1 MKRLI
6 INGNPDVRKGGIIEH
21 DGEELVCFG
30 VSKQGEWH
38 GPDRPQLWCTV
49 GTEDETEAFERRE
62 FIPMHLDVET
72 ADAESIEVRKRKGD
86 LTV

>member
-6 INGNPDVRKGGIIEH
+6 INGNPDVRKGGIIEV

-49 GTEDETEAFERRE
+49 GSEDETEAFERRE

-72 ADAESIEVRKRKGD
+72 TDAESVEVRKRKGD

>member
-6 INGNPDVRKGGIIEH
+6 INGDPGVRKGGVI
-21 DGEELVCFG
+21 DLNGEELVCFG
-30 VSKQGEWH
+30 ISRQGEWH

-72 ADAESIEVRKRKGD
+72 VDAESVEVRKRKGE
-86 LTV
+86 LTI

>member
-6 INGNPDVRKGGIIEH
+6 INGGPGVRKGGVI
-21 DGEELVCFG
+21 DLNGEELVCFG
-30 VSKQGEWH
+30 ISRQGEWH

-72 ADAESIEVRKRKGD
+72 VDAESVEVRKRKGE
-86 LTV
+86 LTI

>member
-6 INGNPDVRKGGIIEH
+6 IHGDPDVRKGGIIEH

-30 VSKQGEWH
+30 ISKQGEWH

-49 GTEDETEAFERRE
+49 GTEDETEAYERRQ
-62 FIPMHLDVET
+62 FIPMHLDVE
-72 ADAESIEVRKRKGD
+72 AVDAESVEVLQRKGE
-86 LTV
+86 LTI

>member
-6 INGNPDVRKGGIIEH
+6 INGDPDVRKGGIIDL

-30 VSKQGEWH
+30 ISKQGEWH

-72 ADAESIEVRKRKGD
+72 VDAESVEVRKRTGE

>member
-1 MKRLI
+1 MRRLI
-6 INGNPDVRKGGIIEH
+6 INGDPDVRKGGVIDL

-30 VSKQGEWH
+30 ISRQGEWH

-72 ADAESIEVRKRKGD
+72 VDAESVEVRKRKGE
-86 LTV
+86 LTI

>member
-1 MKRLI
+1 MRRLI
-6 INGNPDVRKGGIIEH
+6 INGDPGVRKGGVIDL

-30 VSKQGEWH
+30 ISRQGEWH

-72 ADAESIEVRKRKGD
+72 VDAESVEVRKRKGE
-86 LTV
+86 LTI

>member
-6 INGNPDVRKGGIIEH
+6 INGDPGVRKGGVIDL

-30 VSKQGEWH
+30 ISRQGEWH

-72 ADAESIEVRKRKGD
+72 VDAESVEVRKRKGE
-86 LTV
+86 LTI